1 MEHIAGALKKFIKKQ
16 GIDKEINQQKS
27 VDVWAE
33 VVGKKIK
40 ENTEPIDVRFG
51 VLTVKTSNPVWRQ
64 ELQFQKKGIIN
75 SINKRLKKT
84 TIKDIRFIWMKK

>member
-16 GIDKEINQQKS
+16 GIEKEINQQKA
-27 VDVWAE
+27 VNVWAE
-33 VVGKKIK
+33 AVGKRIK
-40 ENTEPIDVRFG
+40 EHTEPVDVRFG

-64 ELQFQKKGIIN
+64 ELQFQKKSIID

-84 TIKDIRFIWMKK
+84 TIKDVRFI